1 MTTSVFRRSR
11 PTSHAALAALSLLGA
26 VPIWWML
33 VSSLRAPADL
43 FAVDLFPAH
52 PTLANYRAVLAAI
65 PMLRMLGNTLVV
77 ASAVTVC
84 QLLTALFAAYAFARW
99 RFPGSGLLY
108 GAIAVTW
115 LVPFQVTMIPNYVLL
130 AHWQLLDSL
139 AALVIPHL
147 ASAFAVMLLTQSM
160 RSFPR
165 ALIEAARLDGAGEL
179 GVLFR
184 VAVPNL
190 RAAIASLAI
199 LVFIGAWN
207 DYLWP
212 LLITRRPENAVVQIG
227 LQMFMTAEGNL
238 WGPLMAASTMACLP
252 ILALY
257 ALLHRQVIESF
268 TRSGLRG

>member
-1 MTTSVFRRSR
+1 MISVFRGAR
-11 PTSHAALAALSLLGA
+11 PVSHAALAALALLGA
-26 VPIWWML
+26 LPIWWML

-65 PMLRMLGNTLVV
+65 PMLRMLANTVVV
-77 ASAVTVC
+77 ASAVTLF
-84 QLLTALFAAYAFARW
+84 QLLTALFAAYAFGRW
-99 RFPGSGLLY
+99 RFPGRGLLY
-108 GAIAVTW
+108 GAIALTW

-130 AHWQLLDSL
+130 AHWGLLDSL
-139 AALVIPHL
+139 AALVIPHI
-147 ASAFAVMLLTQSM
+147 ASAFAVMLLTQAV

-165 ALIEAARLDGAGEL
+165 PLIEAALLDGAGEIA
-179 GVLFR
+179 VLFR
-184 VAVPNL
+184 VVVPKL

-199 LVFIGAWN
+199 LLFIGAWN

-252 ILALY
+252 ILGIY
-257 ALLHRQVIESF
+257 AVLHRQVIESF